1 VCPASVTICIR
12 DVGKTFLRE
21 HLTLPN
27 YAFDSEMRASL
38 CKMWDSNTLGMCGA
52 TKQSMHRTFRP
63 SRFVQPR
70 GPEPSKVLHGR
81 ETMGDDDQ
89 GGGGKITADILKD
102 KCFRGGVETGSGF
115 VQNKNLRAL

>member
-1 VCPASVTICIR
+1 
-12 DVGKTFLRE
+12 
-21 HLTLPN
+21 
-27 YAFDSEMRASL
+27 MRASL

-52 TKQSMHRTFRP
+52 TSNQCIALSVLHDSS
-63 SRFVQPR
+63 SREDQN
-70 GPEPSKVLHGR
+70 PSKVLHGR